1 VCGICGFS
9 GDANKSLLVKMGNS
23 IYHRGPDQEG
33 LYSDGKMNMC
43 SRRLSIIDLDTG
55 IQPTYNN
62 SKTMWAVWNGEIY
75 NHQELR
81 KTLEE
86 KGHTFYSDHSDTEVM
101 LHMYEE
107 YGIDFVNKLNGMFA
121 IAIWDKRTESLII
134 IRDRMG
140 VKPLFYAIVD
150 GIIIFSSEI
159 KSILL
164 HPLIKKELNYDA
176 IYHYFSFKNITPPET
191 AFKGI
196 FELLPGQ
203 IGVFNNKDFNTY
215 KYWNI
220 NFLNQSSDTFEE
232 AKEKISALIIDAT
245 LKRLVSDVEI
255 GSFLSGGL
263 DSSLVTS
270 IIAKHA
276 NSKLKTFSMGYEISE
291 KAVYKKDLDIKC
303 ARLMSDLFNTD
314 HTEYILKPQEVLDSM
329 DDVIKSFDQPFSG
342 VTSTYFLSK
351 IISKYV
357 KVAVSGDGA
366 DELFGSYLSHRLAS
380 PLSYYSSMM
389 KKNSSLL
396 SLDTSRLAPFE
407 NNIDYLNELYNKTNA
422 ELPAL
427 FYELL
432 QIKDDE
438 KRNMLS
444 NSFKKNIS
452 NGLNTKE
459 VINLLCKTKVSDDPL
474 NATLEYDW
482 NVLLPNQVLAFVDFL
497 SMANSLEIRSPF
509 LDYRLVEYVASLPG
523 NYKINNGNT
532 KHILKCVAE
541 KFLPNEVIYRPKEGF
556 VLPVYDWLKVEFKA
570 YTTDILSEDSIKK
583 YNILEPCWINNL
595 LHEYYS
601 DPYKN
606 VNKSSLIWNLIMFQ
620 NWCRLY
626 L

>member
-1 VCGICGFS
+1 MCGICGFS